1 MQLATRVLV
10 RSVRAGTSGTIA
22 KRKQTERW
30 GRMAGRI
37 GKATSAG
44 NVVLQRVAAVIPSS
58 PEDLRVLENF
68 WRSWVAKGCLGRHGH
83 SRVKP

>member
-1 MQLATRVLV
+1 M

-30 GRMAGRI
+30 GRMAGRM

-44 NVVLQRVAAVIPSS
+44 NLVLQKVAAVIPSS
-58 PEDLRVLENF
+58 PEDLRVLESYLEVMGCEGLLGAPWAF
-68 WRSWVAKGCLGRHGH
+68 QSDILVA
-83 SRVKP
+83 